1 MSIRCDSK
9 VSSSTASNT
18 SISCVFVWIYAFFTS
33 LNVHCVQYFHCVFSD
48 CNTFATQT
56 DSSGTK
62 VESVNIRIWAN
73 SARFYYRICFTGL
86 LSDVLHCT
94 CSAKII
100 FCPSHSQ
107 ELFRFFLP
115 VPTVLEVRTVAARC
129 VSPHPPYF
137 SIGTPISVLHSAHEP
152 SYNRTLG

>member
-1 MSIRCDSK
+1 MSIASNI
-9 VSSSTASNT
+9 STA
-18 SISCVFVWIYAFFTS
+18 
-33 LNVHCVQYFHCVFSD
+33 VFSD
-48 CNTFATQT
+48 CNTFATPT
-56 DSSGTK
+56 DSSCTK
-62 VESVNIRIWAN
+62 VVSFNIRIWAN

-115 VPTVLEVRTVAARC
+115 VPTVLEVKTVANSLQILKIPNRC
-129 VSPHPPYF
+129 RNHSLKF
-137 SIGTPISVLHSAHEP
+137 RNRLNISGEWTMIFFLPGIA
-152 SYNRTLG
+152 